1 MFNWTVEKLFAAI
14 DAGITSII
22 AEYNAQYAAIAERFG
37 PDALPTAHQVVQAQ
51 MVAEL
56 NGNEGLLAAEREQM
70 SVLLLVDRID
80 EMAYRANVRA
90 EDWAEAV

>member
-22 AEYNAQYAAIAERFG
+22 AEYNAQYAAIAERLG

-56 NGNEGLLAAEREQM
+56 NHHEKLLAGIREENA
-70 SVLLLVDRID
+70 LVALI
-80 EMAYRANVRA
+80 AA
-90 EDWAEAV
+90 